1 MANCNVSFAVYGDPA
16 GSAWKRVRVPS
27 NAVPGRRG
35 DPAGER
41 RYLSG
46 MRSLLA
52 SALLTACAD
61 SADSGAPPGG
71 TGATLAHRP
80 LRACDR
86 PGARSS
92 SGPMVPWSLG
102 PAWDAQPPADNLS
115 WQYTGGGMAVADLN
129 GDDRPDVYLPSSADS
144 QLLLSDGDT
153 WRDGSDGLP
162 VAESTDLGVGAIVA
176 DVDDDGDLDLYT
188 LVLHGQ
194 NRLLQNDGSGR
205 FVDVTEAAGLL
216 AGEWDTTHA
225 VFADVSGD
233 GVLDLLVAN
242 HFEGPHLGDAIIS
255 GDFLPAHDN
264 RLYVG
269 DGSGGFTDATETL
282 PAAFRS
288 GYGFV
293 VMAEDFDGDG
303 HDELLSV
310 NDFGPFWE
318 PNTVLRRDGVDWRID
333 EGFEGLDIGVYGMGA
348 GVGDLNADGTPDLLI
363 TSWGELVLLES
374 TGDGAWFRA
383 GAARGIQMAPDQ
395 STAWGAIL
403 ADLDNDTDLDA
414 TVAMGPLVMP
424 SDVAEQQ
431 AEVRGLITLQ
441 NQPDALYVQD
451 EDGRFTDVADA
462 WGVGHPGVSRGV
474 LPVDLDGDGWLDLMR
489 RGLDGPA
496 VAWRARCGNRGALVV
511 SLAQPAPNVRAVGA
525 QLEVRGAG
533 RVQWRRIRAGGTGH
547 AVGAD
552 PIAHFG
558 LGGAGRVDLRIT
570 WPDGAVDSFGA
581 VAPGR
586 VRITRP

>member
-1 MANCNVSFAVYGDPA
+1 
-16 GSAWKRVRVPS
+16 
-27 NAVPGRRG
+27 
-35 DPAGER
+35 
-41 RYLSG
+41 
-46 MRSLLA
+46 
-52 SALLTACAD
+52 
-61 SADSGAPPGG
+61 
-71 TGATLAHRP
+71 
-80 LRACDR
+80 
-86 PGARSS
+86 
-92 SGPMVPWSLG
+92 MVPWSLG

-264 RLYVG
+264 RLFVG

-318 PNTVLRRDGVDWRID
+318 PNTVLRRDGSDWRID

-348 GVGDLNADGTPDLLI
+348 GVGDLNADGSPDLLI

-441 NQPDALYVQD
+441 NQPDALYVKD

-511 SLAQPAPNVRAVGA
+511 SLEQPAPNVRAVGA

-552 PIAHFG
+552 
-558 LGGAGRVDLRIT
+558 
-570 WPDGAVDSFGA
+570 
-581 VAPGR
+581 
-586 VRITRP
+586 